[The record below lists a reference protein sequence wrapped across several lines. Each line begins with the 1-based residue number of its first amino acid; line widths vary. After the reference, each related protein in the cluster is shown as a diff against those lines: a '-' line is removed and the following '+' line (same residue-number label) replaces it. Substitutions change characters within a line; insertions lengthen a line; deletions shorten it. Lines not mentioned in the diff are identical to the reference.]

1 MKKFFGEKYYIY
13 VTSVDYNPKKEITI
27 NFYKTVQNK
36 MHYAISNNTVAEINV
51 LKKKVNV

>member
-27 NFYKTVQNK
+27 NFFKTVQNK